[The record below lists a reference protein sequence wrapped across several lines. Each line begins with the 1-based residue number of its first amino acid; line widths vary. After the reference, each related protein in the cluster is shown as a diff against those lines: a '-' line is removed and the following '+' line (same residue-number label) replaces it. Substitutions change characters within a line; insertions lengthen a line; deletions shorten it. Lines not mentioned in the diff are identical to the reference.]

1 MTDDGGR
8 PEGLRARKL
17 AATRATIERTAIRLA
32 LEHGYD
38 NVTVEMICDA
48 SLVSPRTFF
57 NYFGSKEGVILGPAP
72 MTTEGDAHTFVHA
85 GSDDIVLDLVTAM
98 AAPLM
103 GDRLDQDL
111 LRSRFLII
119 TNTPEL
125 LGKQMEWMTAQENQ
139 LIELVL
145 DRFRNAG
152 RPVDD
157 LRDEAGMVVALAFT
171 ALRYTLQKIFAEPDL
186 TRVGPPSLSARE
198 TLTHATELM
207 SAIVKGSDG

>member
-8 PEGLRARKL
+8 TEGLRARKL

-38 NVTVEMICDA
+38 NITVEMICDA
-48 SLVSPRTFF
+48 SMVSPRTFF

-72 MTTEGDAHTFVHA
+72 SMTTEADAHAFVHA
-85 GSDDIVLDLVTAM
+85 GSGDIVLDLVTAM
-98 AAPLM
+98 AAPII
-103 GDRLDQDL
+103 DDQDTDL
-111 LRSRFLII
+111 LRSRFIII

-125 LGKQMEWMTAQENQ
+125 LGKQMEWMTAQENR

-145 DRFRNAG
+145 DRFRSAG
-152 RPVDD
+152 RPADE

-171 ALRYTLQKIFAEPDL
+171 TLRYTLQRIFAEHDPGQVE
-186 TRVGPPSLSARE
+186 RPSRSARE
-198 TLTHATELM
+198 ILTHATELI
-207 SAIVKGSDG
+207 SVIVKGSAD